1 MTNLTRLTTAVIIPT
16 YNRADFLPETLASLL
31 AQTRLPDEII
41 VVDDGSTDNTAEL
54 LARYTAPVI
63 VIRQANQGRS
73 AARNNGVRASTSDL
87 IAFLDSDDTLV
98 PDSIEKRAAFFAAH
112 PSVDVLY
119 TNVLM
124 IDEKSRVLGTYTQV
138 QPGVR
143 PSGRIFAHF
152 ALDNTMQLQGFMLR
166 RACLEAVGGFDVS
179 MHVLEDY
186 DLWLRLSPHYEF
198 AYLDEP
204 LATYRIH
211 AAMTSVVQRQR
222 MIDAKTELLERIRQM
237 PAFEALPPADKA
249 RVYQAH
255 GKIYAYMGRMETARR
270 MLVLALRQ
278 CRSLKPVGLWGL
290 TLFGRRVFSGILAIP
305 SRLRGDL
312 RIGI

>member
-1 MTNLTRLTTAVIIPT
+1 MTDSNRLTVAVIIPT
-16 YNRADFLPETLASLL
+16 YNRAGLLPETLDSLL
-31 AQTRLPDEII
+31 AQTRVPDEII
-41 VVDDGSTDNTAEL
+41 VVDDGSTDNTPEL
-54 LARYTAPVI
+54 LTHYGPPVT

-73 AARNNGVRASTSDL
+73 TARNNGVCASSSDL

-98 PDSIEKRAAFFAAH
+98 PESIERRVAFFESH

-124 IDEKSRVLGTYTQV
+124 IDEASRVLGTYTQV
-138 QPGVR
+138 KPGER
-143 PSGRIFAHF
+143 PSGRTFAHF
-152 ALDNTMQLQGFMLR
+152 AQDNTMQLQGFMMR
-166 RACLEAVGGFDVS
+166 RTCLEAVGMFDES

-211 AAMTSVVQRQR
+211 GTMTTVVQRQR
-222 MIDAKTELLERIRQM
+222 MIEVTAELMTRIRQM
-237 PAFEALPPADKA
+237 PAFEALSPADEA
-249 RVYQAH
+249 RVYVAH
-255 GKIYAYMGRMETARR
+255 GNKYGYMGRMDEARR
-270 MLVLALRQ
+270 MFVQAMRQ
-278 CRSLKPVGLWGL
+278 RWSLKPVILWGL
-290 TLFGRRVFSGILAIP
+290 TWFGRRAFSVILSIP

-312 RIGI
+312 KIGI